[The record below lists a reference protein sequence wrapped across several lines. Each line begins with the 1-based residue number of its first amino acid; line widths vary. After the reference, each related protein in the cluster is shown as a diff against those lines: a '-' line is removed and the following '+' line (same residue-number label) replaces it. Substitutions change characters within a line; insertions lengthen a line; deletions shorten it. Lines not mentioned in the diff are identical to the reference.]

1 MFNNNSLLITFRRL
15 IPRKTRENTGVINI
29 FNKLINKTAGFKKY
43 KMYKLAVSQSDGAF
57 AAAPSG
63 PFAAALFPPG
73 RKAGK
78 TRTLHLPYPVG
89 GRLRPAERTRAGKGL
104 SRLD

>member
-1 MFNNNSLLITFRRL
+1 
-15 IPRKTRENTGVINI
+15 
-29 FNKLINKTAGFKKY
+29 
-43 KMYKLAVSQSDGAF
+43 MYKLAVSQSDGAF

-63 PFAAALFPPG
+63 PFAAAPFLPG

-89 GRLRPAERTRAGKGL
+89 IRAMTQGGALTVLILRAA
-104 SRLD
+104 D